1 MACTLVTITQYA
13 EESFDLKEEKNEMKF
28 KNYLCVYDF
37 EKFSMSKKY
46 VSNNDWILMDPD
58 LILKGTLRCQI
69 NETG

>member
-1 MACTLVTITQYA
+1 
-13 EESFDLKEEKNEMKF
+13 MKF